1 MLGLIGSLRMGTRS
15 LAAQR
20 QGVEVAGHNLA
31 NVNNTAYARQ
41 RVSIQSTASNDGF
54 TDPVGSGAEVTAIRQ
69 IRDRILD
76 GEVVSEGAVTGS
88 LEAQQR
94 ALGLAQSLLGQSID
108 RGNAGA
114 GGASAADGVGGGQ
127 QLAAGLTDF
136 FNAFA
141 SLAAQPASIPE
152 REITLR
158 RAVALAAQFPALDG
172 RLERLGG
179 QLDASIDTDLKSA
192 NALLTD
198 IARLNGQISRS
209 EAVSG
214 AGTANDLRDQRQSKL
229 ESLSTL
235 VGFDAVEASDGS
247 VGIVV
252 GGVSLVTADVREKTL
267 ETFADVDGLRR
278 IRASGTTGPLVV
290 TSGRVHGTLD
300 ARDGGLKDLRD
311 GIDALASSLIDQVN
325 ALHSAGF
332 ALDGSTGRD
341 FFLGSSAADIRVNQA
356 LLDDPTRLQAAGAP
370 AVAGV
375 PERGDN
381 RTALALSKLGNQPIA
396 ALDGQTFGNAYN
408 QTVGRLGESLS
419 SVNQRLADQKTVADL
434 LKGQRDSVSGV
445 SIDEEMADLT
455 RFQRGYQAS
464 AKLITTIDEMLETTI
479 GLKR

>member
-1 MLGLIGSLRMGTRS
+1 MGTRA
-15 LAAQR
+15 LATQR

-41 RVSIQSTASNDGF
+41 RVSIQSTASSDGF

-76 GEVVSEGAVTGS
+76 GEVVTEGAVTGS

-136 FNAFA
+136 FNAFG

-158 RAVALAAQFPALDG
+158 RAAALAAQFPALDG

-179 QLDASIDTDLKSA
+179 QLDASVDTDLKSA

-198 IARLNGQISRS
+198 IARLNGQISRT

-235 VGFDAVEASDGS
+235 VGFDSVEASDGS
-247 VGIVV
+247 LGIVV
-252 GGVSLVTADVREKTL
+252 GGEALVTADVREKTL
-267 ETFADVDGLRR
+267 ETFVDVDGLRR
-278 IRASGTTGPLVV
+278 IRASGTTDALVI

-311 GIDALASSLIDQVN
+311 GIDALASSLIQRVN
-325 ALHSAGF
+325 ALHSSGF

-341 FFLGSSAADIRVNQA
+341 FFLGSSASDIRVNQA
-356 LLDDPTRLQAAGAP
+356 LLDDPTTLQAAGAP
-370 AVAGV
+370 NA
-375 PERGDN
+375 RGDN
-381 RTALALSKLGNQPIA
+381 RTALALSQLGNQPIA
-396 ALDGQTFGNAYN
+396 ALGGQTFGNAYN
-408 QTVGRLGESLS
+408 QTVGRLGEALS

-434 LKGQRDSVSGV
+434 IRGQRDSVSGV

-464 AKLITTIDEMLETTI
+464 AKLITTIDEMLDTTI

>member
-1 MLGLIGSLRMGTRS
+1 MGTRA
-15 LAAQR
+15 LATQR

-41 RVSIQSTASNDGF
+41 RVSIQSTASSDGF

-76 GEVVSEGAVTGS
+76 GEVVTEGAVTGS

-136 FNAFA
+136 FNAFG

-158 RAVALAAQFPALDG
+158 RAAALAAQFPALDG

-179 QLDASIDTDLKSA
+179 QLDASVDTDLKSA

-198 IARLNGQISRS
+198 IARLNGQISRT

-235 VGFDAVEASDGS
+235 VGFDSVEASDGS
-247 VGIVV
+247 LGIVV
-252 GGVSLVTADVREKTL
+252 GGEALVTADVREKTL
-267 ETFADVDGLRR
+267 ETFVDVDGLRR
-278 IRASGTTGPLVV
+278 IRASGTTDALVI

-311 GIDALASSLIDQVN
+311 GIDALASSLIQRVN
-325 ALHSAGF
+325 ALHSSGF

-341 FFLGSSAADIRVNQA
+341 FFLGSSASDIRVNQA
-356 LLDDPTRLQAAGAP
+356 LLDDPTTLQAAGAP
-370 AVAGV
+370 NA
-375 PERGDN
+375 RGDN
-381 RTALALSKLGNQPIA
+381 RTALALSQLGNQPIA
-396 ALDGQTFGNAYN
+396 ALGGQTFGNAYN
-408 QTVGRLGESLS
+408 QTVGRLGEALS
-419 SVNQRLADQKTVADL
+419 SVNQQLADQKTVADL
-434 LKGQRDSVSGV
+434 IRGQRDSVSGV

-464 AKLITTIDEMLETTI
+464 AKLITTIDEMLDTTI

>member
-1 MLGLIGSLRMGTRS
+1 MGTRA
-15 LAAQR
+15 LTAQR

-41 RVSIQSTASNDGF
+41 RVSIQSTATNDGF
-54 TDPVGSGAEVTAIRQ
+54 TDPVGSGVEVTAIRQ

-76 GEVVSEGAVTGS
+76 AEVVSEGSVTGS
-88 LEAQQR
+88 LEAQQQ
-94 ALGLAQSLLGQSID
+94 ALGLTQSLLGQSID
-108 RGNAGA
+108 RGNTGA

-127 QLAAGLTDF
+127 QLAAGLSDF

-172 RLERLGG
+172 RLDRLGDR
-179 QLDASIDTDLKSA
+179 LDTSIDTDLKSA
-192 NALLTD
+192 NGLLAD
-198 IARLNGQISRS
+198 IARLNGQISRT

-214 AGTANDLRDQRQSKL
+214 AGTANDLRDQRQAKL

-235 VGFDAVEASDGS
+235 VGFDSVEASDGS
-247 VGIVV
+247 LGIIV
-252 GGVSLVTADVREKTL
+252 GGVPLVTADVREKTL
-267 ETFADVDGLRR
+267 ETFTDAGGRR
-278 IRASGTTGPLVV
+278 MIRASGTTDALVI

-311 GIDALASSLIDQVN
+311 GIDTLASSLIQQVN

-356 LLDDPTRLQAAGAP
+356 LLDDPTTLQAAGAP
-370 AVAGV
+370 DA
-375 PERGDN
+375 RGDN
-381 RTALALSKLGNQPIA
+381 RTALALSQLGNQPIA
-396 ALDGQTFGNAYN
+396 ALGGQGFGNAYN
-408 QTVGRLGESLS
+408 QMVGRLGEALS

-434 LKGQRDSVSGV
+434 LRGQRDSVSGV

-464 AKLITTIDEMLETTI
+464 AKLITTIDEMLDTTI